1 MGTREVVSVILA
13 AGRGSRMS
21 RDDVNKVCHTVNGE
35 SVIAGAIRMYSDC
48 GIDRHVC
55 VVGHLAQQVKS
66 AVSEFQPAVEFAY
79 QHEQNGTGHAAR
91 CGAAVLEEEDYDG
104 LVLVVAGDKVL
115 KQSVVEDLMSR
126 MNETDADLLFVTG
139 DKTAN
144 LRSGR
149 VVKNDDGRPVAI
161 VEASEIALSE
171 FIAEI
176 ERLIEDTD
184 QPVSCDFLMERMG
197 HYFPSESKLKK
208 ACKPLYELAQ
218 EQEELTPTQLRDCIK
233 PLLEQVRLDVNIGD
247 SASCLRAHQADARTD
262 EVNLSVY
269 LFRAPALYEGL
280 SHIQTDNAQGE
291 EYLTDVVKYLARATD
306 DDGNH
311 TFTLETLRISDPTD
325 VMGFNTEQELQQI
338 RDYYSAPSVAV
349 SDGVSGADT
358 MPVHTWKQLFA
369 ERHPDVQEFLEVTY
383 GNNWTLQETKRLEY
397 LTALEHYERNYKPT
411 DEVFIVRSPG
421 RINLM
426 GRHVDHRGGDVNVI
440 AISDECLAVVSPRE
454 DDRVELSNA
463 MPDRFDE
470 DAFSIQEMIENL
482 ELSDWF
488 TCINSPKTLALVND
502 GDWDNYIKA
511 ATLRLQNKFYDR
523 PLRGMNMTVHSNVP
537 IGSGLS
543 SSSAIVVAAA
553 EACVEVNAL
562 PVQPHLLVD
571 LCGEGEWFVGTR
583 GGSGDHAAIKLG
595 RRGEVANMSF
605 FPFRVKSF
613 VPFPPGYRILIINSG
628 IQAKKMEGARA
639 EYNNRVLAYVAG
651 EIWFKLTFPEYA
663 DQIEHLRD
671 ISPRNLKLSDAELY
685 RMLGQIPRTL
695 EQSDLRER
703 WDEMGERDQERISA
717 LLATDLPEDE
727 PLYVRDIL
735 LYGLAEIA
743 RSRLCSEYLRKE
755 DVEGFGRLCHV
766 SHDGDRVVKHDD
778 NLEPSPWNYRV
789 SDEYLQWLIK
799 ELNSPDPAVRE
810 KARLH
815 WQPGRYACSVP
826 EIDMIVDIAQRTDG
840 VYGAQMAGAG
850 LGGCAMALVRD
861 DAADRVAS
869 EYARRDFKTQVYS
882 PVQGAGIV
890 RLP

>member
-21 RDDVNKVCHTVNGE
+21 RDEINKVCHTVNGE
-35 SVIAGAIRMYSDC
+35 PVIAGAVRMYGDC
-48 GIDRHVC
+48 GIDRHIC
-55 VVGHLAQQVKS
+55 VVGHLADQVKDTL
-66 AVSEFQPAVEFAY
+66 SEFEPAVDFAY
-79 QHEQNGTGHAAR
+79 QHEQKGTGHAAR
-91 CGAAVLEEEDYDG
+91 CGAALLEDEGYDG

-115 KQSVVEDLMSR
+115 KQTVVEDLISGMDES
-126 MNETDADLLFVTG
+126 EADLIFVTG
-139 DKTAN
+139 DKEAN

-149 VVKNDDGRPVAI
+149 VVKNASGQPVAI

-171 FIAEI
+171 LLAEI
-176 ERLIEDTD
+176 EELIDETD
-184 QPVSCDFLMERMG
+184 QPVSCEFLMERMR
-197 HYFPSESKLKK
+197 HYFPSESKLEK

-218 EQEELTPTQLRDCIK
+218 QQENLTPAQLDDCIK
-233 PLLEQVRLDVNIGD
+233 SLLPKVRLDVDLGD
-247 SASCLRAHQADARTD
+247 ATEPLRAHEADRRTD

-291 EYLTDVVKYLARATD
+291 EYLTDVVKYLATATD
-306 DDGNH
+306 DDGNYA
-311 TFTLETLRISDPTD
+311 FKLETLRISDPTD

-338 RDYYSAPSVAV
+338 RDYYSSPSVTV
-349 SDGVSGADT
+349 SEDVSGADT
-358 MPVHTWKQLFA
+358 MPVHTWKCLFA
-369 ERHPDVQEFLEVTY
+369 DRHPDVQEFLEATY
-383 GNNWTLQETKRLEY
+383 GDNWSLQEEKRSEY
-397 LTALEHYERNYKPT
+397 LTALEHYERNYEAT

-440 AISDECLAVVSPRE
+440 AISDECLAVVSPRD
-454 DDRVELSNA
+454 DDRVELSNS
-463 MPDRFDE
+463 MPDRFAD
-470 DAFSIQEMIENL
+470 DAFSIREMIENL

-523 PLRGMNMTVHSNVP
+523 PLRGMNMAVHSNVP

-553 EACVEVNAL
+553 EACVEVNSL

-605 FPFRVKSF
+605 FPFRVKGF
-613 VPFPPGYRILIINSG
+613 VPFPPGYRILIVNSG
-628 IQAKKMEGARA
+628 IQAKKMQGARA
-639 EYNNRVLAYVAG
+639 EYNSRVLAYVAG
-651 EIWFKLTFPEYA
+651 EIWFKLTFPEYSE
-663 DQIEHLRD
+663 QIEHLRD
-671 ISPRNLKLSDAELY
+671 ISPQNLNISDVELY
-685 RMLGQIPRTL
+685 KMLQEIPMTL
-695 EQSDLRER
+695 GQSDLRAR
-703 WDEMGERDQERISA
+703 WDEMSERDQERISA
-717 LLATDLPEDE
+717 LLATDLPEQE

-755 DVEGFGRLCHV
+755 DVEGFGRLCHI
-766 SHDGDRVVKHDD
+766 SHDGDRVVEYDE

-789 SDEYLQWLIK
+789 TDEYLRRLVK
-799 ELNSPDPAVRE
+799 ASNSPDPAVRE

-826 EIDMIVDIAQRTDG
+826 EIDMIVDVAKRTEG
-840 VYGAQMAGAG
+840 VHGAQMAGAG
-850 LGGCAMALVRD
+850 LGGCAMALVRED
-861 DAADRVAS
+861 DADRVAA
-869 EYARRDFKTQVYS
+869 EYARRGFKTQVYS
-882 PVQGAGIV
+882 PVQGAGVV
-890 RLP
+890 RLS